1 MTAAD
6 KRIDALL
13 ADAVVSLQEM
23 RRLLPIVREH
33 RLRCPEGGPGE
44 TSPVERRDEKA
55 IVGAL
60 AAADQVRK
68 AAKALRAQVPPP
80 VTAQACRVCG
90 RTAGPFRHGLD
101 GRCRTRWVREGQPPV
116 DAWVAEQRSVPP
128 AATFAPSPEAQIRT
142 VRSDAGRQGP
152 AAAAS

>member
-6 KRIDALL
+6 RHLDGMLVDALL
-13 ADAVVSLQEM
+13 SLQEM
-23 RRLLPIVREH
+23 RQLLPIVREH

-44 TSPVERRDEKA
+44 SSPVERADERA
-55 IVGAL
+55 ILGAL

-68 AAKALRAQVPPP
+68 AAKALRAQVPAP
-80 VTAQACRVCG
+80 VAAPACRVCG
-90 RTAGPFRHGLD
+90 RSAGPFRHGLD
-101 GRCRTRWVREGQPPV
+101 GRCRQRWERAGRPPL

-128 AATFAPSPEAQIRT
+128 PRPFVPSPEAQIRT

-152 AAAAS
+152 TAA